1 MRTDKRN
8 VALIFGGRSP
18 EHEVSIVTAHQVCVA
33 LATHHNVIP
42 IYVTKDG
49 VWLTGERLREL
60 DAFTDGNLPTA
71 AEFDTVT
78 VEFSEFSEFRGSGA
92 FVVQP
97 KRTSW
102 FRAPQK
108 TALPVD
114 VVFPAIHGT
123 HGEDGTL
130 QGVLELMNLPYVGSG
145 VVGSAVGMDKIMA
158 KAILNENQLPIVPY
172 LWWTQHQPDMLEK
185 VEAML
190 GYPVFVKP
198 AVSGSSIGVSRA
210 KTGEELSEA
219 VEVALQYCR
228 RVLVE
233 QAVEAPREI
242 NCAVMGVGAGEV
254 TASVCEQPMTDAAFL
269 TFDDKYIHET
279 AAVEGQHAP
288 SAMAGAERKIPA
300 PISEELTLH
309 IQELATRTFQVLDC
323 AGVARID
330 FLMDADENVYVNEIN
345 TVPGSFSFY
354 LWEHDGVAFPQLVSQ
369 LVELAFAVHAAKN
382 SLTYSYD
389 TNLLSHAGA
398 SFAKLKKGD
407 KLGGAA

>member
-1 MRTDKRN
+1 MRTDKKN

-33 LATHHNVIP
+33 LAEHHNVIP

-49 VWLTGERLREL
+49 VWLTGEKLREL

-71 AEFDTVT
+71 ADFETVT
-78 VEFSEFSEFRGSGA
+78 VEFSGRGA
-92 FVVQP
+92 FVVEP

-102 FRAPQK
+102 FRSPQK
-108 TALPVD
+108 TVLPVD

-130 QGVLELMNLPYVGSG
+130 QGVLELMNVPYVGSG
-145 VVGSAVGMDKIMA
+145 VIGSAVGMDKIMM
-158 KAILNENQLPIVPY
+158 KAILNENQIPIVPY
-172 LWWTQHQPDMLEK
+172 LWWTQPQPGMLEE
-185 VEAML
+185 VEATL

-198 AVSGSSIGVSRA
+198 AMSGSSIGVSHV
-210 KTGEELSEA
+210 KNGEELSIA
-219 VEVALQYCR
+219 VEVASQYCR
-228 RVLVE
+228 RILVE
-233 QAVEAPREI
+233 QAVQTPCEI
-242 NCAVMGVGAGEV
+242 NCAVMGMGAREV

-279 AAVEGQHAP
+279 PSAEGQHAP

-330 FLMDADENVYVNEIN
+330 CLMDADENVYVNEIN
-345 TVPGSFSFY
+345 TIPGSFSFY
-354 LWEHDGVAFPQLVSQ
+354 LWEHDGVEFPQLVSQ
-369 LVELAFAVHAAKN
+369 LIELAFAVHAEKN
-382 SLTYSYD
+382 SRTYSYN
-389 TNLLSHAGA
+389 TNLLSQAGA

-407 KLGGAA
+407 KLGGTS

>member
-1 MRTDKRN
+1 MRTDTKN

-33 LATHHNVIP
+33 LADNYTVIP

-49 VWLTGERLREL
+49 VWLTGDRLREL
-60 DAFTDGNLPTA
+60 AAFTDGDLPTA
-71 AEFDTVT
+71 DEFDTVT
-78 VEFSEFSEFRGSGA
+78 VEFSGGGA

-145 VVGSAVGMDKIMA
+145 VVGSAVGMDKIMM

-172 LWWTQHQPDMLEK
+172 LWWTQHQTGMVEK
-185 VEAML
+185 VEATL

-198 AVSGSSIGVSRA
+198 AVSGSSIGVGLA
-210 KTGEELSEA
+210 KNAEELSAA

-228 RVLVE
+228 RILVE
-233 QAVEAPREI
+233 QAVQTPREI
-242 NCAVMGVGAGEV
+242 NCAVMGAREV

-279 AAVEGQHAP
+279 PAEAGQSAP
-288 SAMAGAERKIPA
+288 AAMAGAERKIPA

-345 TVPGSFSFY
+345 TIPGSFSFY
-354 LWEHDGVAFPQLVSQ
+354 LWEHDSVEFPQLVSQ
-369 LVELAFAVHAAKN
+369 LIELAFAVHAEKN
-382 SLTYSYD
+382 SLTYSYN

-398 SFAKLKKGD
+398 SFAKLKKGE
-407 KLGGAA
+407 KFGGTS

>member
-18 EHEVSIVTAHQVCVA
+18 EHEVSIVTAHQLCVA
-33 LATHHNVIP
+33 LAAHHNVIP

-78 VEFSEFSEFRGSGA
+78 VEFSEFSGGGA

-108 TALPVD
+108 TVLPVD

-130 QGVLELMNLPYVGSG
+130 QGVLELMNVPYVGSG

-172 LWWTQHQPDMLEK
+172 LWWTQHQPGMLEK

-279 AAVEGQHAP
+279 PAAEGQHAP

>member
-1 MRTDKRN
+1 M
-8 VALIFGGRSP
+8 
-18 EHEVSIVTAHQVCVA
+18 
-33 LATHHNVIP
+33 
-42 IYVTKDG
+42 
-49 VWLTGERLREL
+49 WLTGERLREL

-71 AEFDTVT
+71 ADFDTVT
-78 VEFSEFSEFRGSGA
+78 VEFSGRGA

-102 FRAPQK
+102 FRSPQK

-130 QGVLELMNLPYVGSG
+130 QGVLELMNVPYVGSG
-145 VVGSAVGMDKIMA
+145 VIGSAVGMDKIMM
-158 KAILNENQLPIVPY
+158 KAILNENQIPIVPY
-172 LWWTQHQPDMLEK
+172 LWWTQHQPGMLEE
-185 VEAML
+185 VEATL

-198 AVSGSSIGVSRA
+198 AMSGSSIGVSHV
-210 KTGEELSEA
+210 KNGEELSIA
-219 VEVALQYCR
+219 VEVASQYCR
-228 RVLVE
+228 RILVE
-233 QAVEAPREI
+233 QAVETPCEI
-242 NCAVMGVGAGEV
+242 NCAVMGMGAREV

-279 AAVEGQHAP
+279 PAAEGQHAP

-330 FLMDADENVYVNEIN
+330 CLMDADENVYVNEIN
-345 TVPGSFSFY
+345 TIPGSFSFY
-354 LWEHDGVAFPQLVSQ
+354 LWEHDGVEFPQLVSQ
-369 LVELAFAVHAAKN
+369 LIELAFAVHAEKN
-382 SLTYSYD
+382 SRTYSYN
-389 TNLLSHAGA
+389 TNLLSQAGA

-407 KLGGAA
+407 KLGGTS

>member
-1 MRTDKRN
+1 MRTDKKN

-33 LATHHNVIP
+33 LAEHHNVIP

-49 VWLTGERLREL
+49 VWLTGDRLREL
-60 DAFTDGNLPTA
+60 DAFTDGSLPA
-71 AEFDTVT
+71 AADFDTVT
-78 VEFSEFSEFRGSGA
+78 VEFSGRGA
-92 FVVQP
+92 FVVEP

-102 FRAPQK
+102 FRSPQK

-130 QGVLELMNLPYVGSG
+130 QGVLELMNVPYVGSG
-145 VVGSAVGMDKIMA
+145 VIGSAVGMDKIMM
-158 KAILNENQLPIVPY
+158 KAILNENQIPIVPY
-172 LWWTQHQPDMLEK
+172 LWWTQHQPGMLEK
-185 VEAML
+185 VEATL

-198 AVSGSSIGVSRA
+198 AMSGSSIGVSHVRN
-210 KTGEELSEA
+210 GEELSTA
-219 VEVALQYCR
+219 VEVASQYCR
-228 RVLVE
+228 RILVE
-233 QAVEAPREI
+233 QAVQTPREI
-242 NCAVMGVGAGEV
+242 NCAVMGTDAREV

-279 AAVEGQHAP
+279 PAAEGQHAP

-330 FLMDADENVYVNEIN
+330 CLMDADENVYVNEIN
-345 TVPGSFSFY
+345 TIPGSFSFY
-354 LWEHDGVAFPQLVSQ
+354 LWEHDGVEFPQLVSQ
-369 LVELAFAVHAAKN
+369 LIELAFAVHAEKN
-382 SLTYSYD
+382 SRTYSYN

-407 KLGGAA
+407 KLGGAS